1 MAIDGLGPPLAV
13 EGATIARVFETYVER
28 VLAPNGRYRTGKV
41 KPYGKPIA
49 SQYPRGRRGDLE
61 LMEGEEPFCYA
72 RLARGHPAP
81 GRPARGQPARGPPEL
96 RPTGLGRPARGRA
109 ERGHH
114 ARRVEAPVKAKGRR
128 NPATA
133 SRNFVATPLAMRR
146 NVLRA
151 CAGRSWSAERSA
163 FTFFA
168 IRHRPNSPLCP

>member
-1 MAIDGLGPPLAV
+1 MAIDGLGPSLAV

-81 GRPARGQPARGPPEL
+81 GRPARG
-96 RPTGLGRPARGRA
+96 RA

-146 NVLRA
+146 NLLGA
-151 CAGRSWSAERSA
+151 CA
-163 FTFFA
+163 
-168 IRHRPNSPLCP
+168 